1 MTISVIVCAYNE
13 EKYIA
18 SCLLAIA
25 AQRRRPDEVIVVDNA
40 STDRTGTIARGI
52 AGVTVVEE
60 PRKGLVRARQRGLDA
75 SGGAVVVYT
84 DADCL
89 PPAHWLER
97 IEARLGAHPD
107 AVAITGTFRYY
118 DWDRPSRAIAR
129 LYDVTVAPAT
139 QVLVRDVLGLGA
151 ILYGGN
157 FAARREALLA
167 IGGFDTAIEFHGED
181 TNLGRRLSRLGRV
194 LLSDRCWV
202 YTSARRFRAMGR
214 MQVARLYVRNF
225 THELLYHE
233 PADAVHLDV
242 RG

>member
-1 MTISVIVCAYNE
+1 MSISVIVCAYNE
-13 EKYIA
+13 EAYVA
-18 SCLLAIA
+18 ACLEMIRQ
-25 AQRRRPDEVIVVDNA
+25 QRRAPDEIILVDNA
-40 STDRTGTIARGI
+40 STDRTGAIARGI
-52 AGVTVVEE
+52 PGVTVVEE

-75 SGGAVVVYT
+75 SRGSVVVYT

-89 PPAHWLER
+89 PPVHWLER

-118 DWDRPSRAIAR
+118 DWDRLSCAMAR
-129 LYDVTVAPAT
+129 LYDFTLAPAT
-139 QVLVRDVLGLGA
+139 QILVRDVLGLGA
-151 ILYGGN
+151 VLYGGN
-157 FAARREALLA
+157 FAVRRQALLA
-167 IGGFDTAIEFHGED
+167 IGGFDTSIEFHGED

-214 MQVARLYVRNF
+214 MQVARLYIRNF
-225 THELLYHE
+225 THEILYHE
-233 PADAVHLDV
+233 PADALHVDI